1 MNGRGDG
8 EAGVIATQLAVLMP
22 ALLLLIMLAVQFAL
36 WAHATQLADAAADT
50 AASVAALE
58 SGTAEQGED
67 AAAALLAQAG
77 NLTDISIDVVRGPSG
92 TAATVSGAAP
102 NVVPGF
108 RWSVTGRAA
117 ASLEIFIP
125 EGSR

>member
-1 MNGRGDG
+1 VTAPGDG
-8 EAGVIATQLAVLMP
+8 ESGVMATQLAVLMP

-50 AASVAALE
+50 AAAAAALPT
-58 SGTAEQGED
+58 GTVGQGED
-67 AAAALLAQAG
+67 AAAALLGQAG
-77 NLTDISIDVVRGPSG
+77 NLGDVAITVERGTDRAV
-92 TAATVSGAAP
+92 ATVTGIAP

-117 ASLEIFIP
+117 APLEVFTP
-125 EGSR
+125 ESER